1 MIEHLVCWI
10 GNTDIRAS
18 SGKLEAG
25 EVGPIGQAVTQ
36 RDFDQLTLIADHPKS
51 ETQQYVDW
59 LSDLTD
65 TKIAIKHYKLPSPT
79 DFAGI
84 HDAAVQVLSEILTK
98 DAEANLIFHLSPG
111 TPAMAA
117 VWILL
122 SKTRFPAQLIETSKV
137 AGLKTVSIPFDISAE
152 YIFEQRDKALISSAQ
167 GKPSPAAGFENIF
180 YRSAAMRK
188 VVSMAKKVASRR
200 IPVLIEGESG
210 TGKELFSRA
219 IHNASNRSAGP
230 FVAVNCGAIPPDL
243 VESQLF
249 GHTRGAFTGADSE
262 HAGFFETANGGTL
275 FLDEVGELPLLAQVK
290 LLRAIE
296 EEEITP
302 LGSSQ
307 SKKTDIRLI
316 SATNRSLVNEVE
328 NGNFREDLYYR
339 LAVYSLTLPPL
350 RSREGDIT
358 LLIDKL
364 LEQVNKES
372 GKELGFIPKKIR
384 PNARNFIMQQKWPGN
399 VRQLLNTLRSAAV
412 WAEGDSISKEDIVSS
427 LPKAPNAEDSSG
439 SLMNLEVAKGI
450 VLDELI
456 TRLHKK
462 YIIEALEHTKNNKK
476 QAAAL
481 LGLNSHQVLSKRMLK
496 HGIR

>member
-51 ETQQYVDW
+51 ETQKYVDW

-65 TKIAIKHYKLPSPT
+65 TKIAINHHKLPSPT

-167 GKPSPAAGFENIF
+167 GKPSSTAGFENIF

-350 RSREGDIT
+350 RSREGDIS

-372 GKELGFIPKKIR
+372 EKELGFIPKKIR

-412 WAEGDSISKEDIVSS
+412 WAEGDSISREDIVSS

-439 SLMNLEVAKGI
+439 SMMNLDVAKGI

-462 YIIEALEHTKNNKK
+462 YIIEALEYTKNNKK

>member
-51 ETQQYVDW
+51 EIQQYVDW

-65 TKIAIKHYKLPSPT
+65 TKIAIKHHKLPSPT

-188 VVSMAKKVASRR
+188 VVSMASRLRRCHDFLSKTSNNGCWSMVALESR
-200 IPVLIEGESG
+200 
-210 TGKELFSRA
+210 KRA
-219 IHNASNRSAGP
+219 PSFLSSIALSLAKMLWSSILAG
-230 FVAVNCGAIPPDL
+230 V
-243 VESQLF
+243 Q
-249 GHTRGAFTGADSE
+249 
-262 HAGFFETANGGTL
+262 
-275 FLDEVGELPLLAQVK
+275 
-290 LLRAIE
+290 
-296 EEEITP
+296 
-302 LGSSQ
+302 GSS
-307 SKKTDIRLI
+307 K
-316 SATNRSLVNEVE
+316 
-328 NGNFREDLYYR
+328 
-339 LAVYSLTLPPL
+339 
-350 RSREGDIT
+350 
-358 LLIDKL
+358 
-364 LEQVNKES
+364 
-372 GKELGFIPKKIR
+372 
-384 PNARNFIMQQKWPGN
+384 
-399 VRQLLNTLRSAAV
+399 
-412 WAEGDSISKEDIVSS
+412 
-427 LPKAPNAEDSSG
+427 
-439 SLMNLEVAKGI
+439 
-450 VLDELI
+450 
-456 TRLHKK
+456 
-462 YIIEALEHTKNNKK
+462 
-476 QAAAL
+476 
-481 LGLNSHQVLSKRMLK
+481 
-496 HGIR
+496 